1 MKTLVTLMIL
11 AAGALA
17 AAPVKIVLPPETAK
31 LVESPLPGYALAQ
44 AMCLTCHSA
53 EYLLYQPP
61 TSPRTYWQ
69 ATLTKMQKTF
79 GAPLPDEMVPPIL
92 EYLVKT
98 YGAERDGAQAAAPAV
113 TGATGTADPAG
124 KKAP

>member
-1 MKTLVTLMIL
+1 MKIGLTWLGLSAV
-11 AAGALA
+11 ALS
-17 AAPVKIVLPPETAK
+17 AAPVKIVLPQETAK

-53 EYLLYQPP
+53 EYMLYQPP
-61 TSPRTYWQ
+61 TAPRAYWQ

-98 YGAERDGAQAAAPAV
+98 YGAERASAAGRAGAPDAP
-113 TGATGTADPAG
+113 T
-124 KKAP
+124 KKSP

>member
-1 MKTLVTLMIL
+1 MKKLVTLL
-11 AAGALA
+11 AVATGAV
-17 AAPVKIVLPPETAK
+17 AAPVRIELPQETAR

-61 TSPRTYWQ
+61 TAPRAYWQ

-79 GAPLPDEMVPPIL
+79 GAPLPDEMVPSIL
-92 EYLVKT
+92 EYLVRT
-98 YGAERDGAQAAAPAV
+98 YGADREGAPPKNGSAAVGTTRPADG
-113 TGATGTADPAG
+113 AG